1 MDSGIATH
9 PVQQLQMDTGIR
21 LHPVSPGFSVH
32 AAARHPADRRLADL
46 RRLARTRPSRPGARW
61 LFHQVSPGSR

>member
-1 MDSGIATH
+1 
-9 PVQQLQMDTGIR
+9 MDTGIR
-21 LHPVSPGFSVH
+21 LHPVSPGFRVH